1 MKNKLI
7 TTLAVIAVSVS
18 AASAAFAQNTDT
30 LDTDIRGND
39 GGFGIDLRHSDDV
52 ELLSYGDD
60 NALDFRADDSRDL
73 TLWMLGDGVTGTVR
87 SQGSTGLRLVM
98 GMCPDGMH
106 NETTRTD
113 RNTNGLIIPRCVY

>member
-1 MKNKLI
+1 MKSKLNAA
-7 TTLAVIAVSVS
+7 LAVFVVAVSD
-18 AASAAFAQNTDT
+18 ASAAFAQDSDT
-30 LDTDIRGND
+30 LDMEIRGSD
-39 GGFGIDLRHSDDV
+39 GHFDINLRHSDDV

-73 TLWMLGDGVTGTVR
+73 TLWMLGDGVTGSVR